1 MLNRRALLLSVSA
14 AGLAVSLPA
23 YSRAQGRSDPG
34 AVASPR
40 DPALDHLFDQLFHE
54 NLRLHPESATQLGLD
69 KGADADLKGKLSD
82 QSGAG
87 IAAEKALTQDQL
99 RRLQAFDAS
108 RLTGFDKLNYD
119 TILYVRKSAVAVQA
133 FDFGGASYGPS
144 PYVVSQLTGAYQS
157 VPDFLDTK
165 HKIETAADAD
175 AYLAR
180 LDAFAD
186 QLDANTERMRHDAGL
201 GVVPPDFILDTTLT
215 QMEKTRVPADQTL
228 VVTSILRRAKAKGLS
243 DHYAIDAAR
252 IYTDKVGP
260 ALDRQIAQTRRL
272 RARAT
277 HDAGLWKLP
286 QGAAFYDV
294 ALHNTTTTSLSPDE
308 VHKIGLD
315 QAREISG
322 RLDGLLRK
330 QGLSQGTVGER
341 MAHLYSDPGQLYPNT
356 DAGKVQ
362 AIAYCNQRL
371 DEIRT
376 RLPTVFKRLPDYK
389 FEVRRVPPQTEA
401 GAASA
406 FSQPP
411 ALDGSRPG
419 LVYFNLHDA
428 AEWPKFCLSTTVF
441 HEGLPG
447 HQLEGGLALSN
458 PHLPLIRKT
467 TGFSGYGEGW
477 ALYAE
482 QLADEMGMYDDDPL
496 GRLGYLKFLLFRANR
511 CVVDT
516 GLHHL
521 RWTREQA
528 IDYFVAQDGE
538 ARGFAT
544 REVERYCSTPGQAC
558 SYKLGHTVFTGVRA
572 KAKAELG
579 AKFDIKDF
587 HEAVLNCG
595 RVPLDILQS
604 VGDEWIAGRK
614 LA

>member
-1 MLNRRALLLSVSA
+1 MLNRRALLLTASA
-14 AGLAVSLPA
+14 TGMAAALP
-23 YSRAQGRSDPG
+23 SWAQTMPG
-34 AVASPR
+34 GASPTGG
-40 DPALDHLFDQLFHE
+40 DPALERLFDQLFQE

-69 KGADADLKGKLSD
+69 KGADADLRARLSD
-82 QSGAG
+82 ESAGG
-87 IAAEKALTQDQL
+87 IAAAKASTQDQL
-99 RRLQAFDAS
+99 RHLQAFDAS

-119 TILYVRKSAVAVQA
+119 TIVYVRKGAAAVQA

-144 PYVVSQLTGAYQS
+144 PYVVSQLTGAYQQ

-180 LDAFAD
+180 LSAFAD
-186 QLDANTERMRHDAGL
+186 QLDANTDRMRHDAGL

-215 QMEKTRVPADQTL
+215 QMEKTRVPADQAL
-228 VVTSILRRAKAKGLS
+228 VVTSIARRAKAKSLS
-243 DHYAIDAAR
+243 DRYGVDAAR

-260 ALDRQIAQTRRL
+260 ALDRQIAQTKRL
-272 RARAT
+272 RAQAT
-277 HDAGLWKLP
+277 HDAGLWKLKE
-286 QGAAFYDV
+286 GAAFYDV
-294 ALHNTTTTSLSPDE
+294 ALQNTTTTRFSPDE
-308 VHKIGLD
+308 VHRIGLD
-315 QAREISG
+315 QAKEISA

-330 QGLSQGTVGER
+330 QGLTHGTVGER
-341 MAHLYSDPGQLYPNT
+341 MAHLYKDPGQLYPDT

-371 DEIRT
+371 AEIRT

-419 LVYFNLHDA
+419 LVYFNLHDS

-458 PHLPLIRKT
+458 THLPLIRKT
-467 TGFSGYGEGW
+467 TSFSGYGEGW

-516 GLHHL
+516 GIHHL

-538 ARGFAT
+538 APGFAT

-558 SYKLGHTVFTGVRA
+558 SYKLGHTVFTGIRA

-579 AKFDIKDF
+579 PRFDIKDF

-595 RVPLDILQS
+595 RTPLDILQG
-604 VGDEWIAGRK
+604 VGDAWITSRK
-614 LA
+614 AA